1 MSESETKTEN
11 ESGEAGGLTVAVD
24 GLTVRYGSTTSQPQ
38 QNRKRSVLPGRRP
51 TASVAAIR
59 NFSFVAREG
68 DFIGLVGRNGSGKST
83 LLRAIAG
90 LEVPSRGSILASAQP
105 QFLGVNAALIPD
117 LSGEQNAL
125 LGCLAMGMSP
135 DEADRKSKEIAE
147 FSGLG
152 AAIYRPMKTYS
163 SGMGARLKFSISLA
177 NRPEILLVDEALS
190 TGDAAFQDKSREA
203 MEGILSDAGTVFL
216 VSHAAQMV
224 EEMCKRAMWI
234 DSGRLVIDGDA
245 EEVAR
250 MYRWYAHNL
259 AQGETE
265 KAGGLLADAFAEG
278 RARRHE
284 NKALEPDTE
293 PFDNTSLTVSEEDAA
308 APADDAER
316 SATDRPL
323 DISGLR
329 KAPAQVSVFPATIP
343 RPNASSEPT
352 APQRPAEQE
361 TRSSNSEAR
370 RFPAQ
375 FSPQDD
381 QANPRKEG
389 S

>member
-1 MSESETKTEN
+1 MSESEIK
-11 ESGEAGGLTVAVD
+11 AGVPGDLTVVVD
-24 GLTVRYGSTTSQPQ
+24 GLTVRYDSTTSQPQ
-38 QNRKRSVLPGRRP
+38 QKGKRSVLPSRRP
-51 TASVAAIR
+51 RASVSAVR
-59 NFSFVAREG
+59 NVSFVAREG

-90 LEVPSRGSILASAQP
+90 LEVPSRGTILASAQP

-135 DEADRKSKEIAE
+135 DEAARKSKEIAD

-152 AAIYRPMKTYS
+152 SAIYRPMKTYS

-177 NRPEILLVDEALS
+177 NRPEVLLVDEALS
-190 TGDAAFQDKSREA
+190 TGDAAFTDKSRQA

-224 EEMCKRAMWI
+224 EEMCKRALWI

-284 NKALEPDTE
+284 NKVPEPDME

-308 APADDAER
+308 APADESDR
-316 SATDRPL
+316 SAADRPL

-343 RPNASSEPT
+343 RPHDSSEPA
-352 APQRPAEQE
+352 APRRFAEQE
-361 TRSSNSEAR
+361 TRSSNAEAR

-381 QANPRKEG
+381 QANPRKDD